1 MLMFSGSHL
10 FLGYS
15 KIGGGGSFQ
24 VVAIH
29 LDSGTARTFNGA
41 SGRPSGK
48 AAAVIGGVLY
58 LGSGDPGQLLAID
71 GETSR
76 VIGNCGDLSYYTGA
90 VSADGRLWLGT
101 YPKGTLEIYD
111 PATDT
116 LTRVGEFDAEFTA
129 PQYVYS
135 LVTDGRYA
143 YAGMGQSPWYLAV
156 IDSTTGEARQYFK
169 DDNLPTTNVSAA
181 EDGSSMYYGKYRLV
195 DGEPVP
201 AQSVPLLKA
210 WYAPNNLII
219 DKAYFAAQAGVEV
232 DLDQAAAVTGR
243 TPIVRWRRAGGDWQ
257 QAEIK
262 GVQTVPATIKRLI
275 SVGDNLLAITGAY
288 GPLAWYDPTSKTFDV
303 IGWTQRSLYDALQVG
318 TDIYLSGYTAVT
330 LRWDTTQ
337 EWTLTLSTTDFKASN
352 PRQVA
357 GWHKYH
363 YYQAIDVNDLLWV
376 GINHERDSTGGELGW
391 YDPTTEAVGRL
402 RDPFLTW
409 TPRGVVSVGARIVY
423 SGNSREGEAGQLFVI
438 NSAAKEVARTYTPP
452 TSSTSAGAI
461 VAVSDTDLIGIEGA
475 TAYRMNIETGAVV
488 WEKALPAAAFGMA
501 WYDRRIATAP
511 DGWLWFAIGKAIYKM
526 NPADGDLVKVVADAD
541 APLNVC
547 FHKGEPYLYGGTTV
561 RKVVLPGT

>member
-1 MLMFSGSHL
+1 MLMISDSQL
-10 FLGYS
+10 FLIYS
-15 KIGGGGSFQ
+15 RFGGGFQ
-24 VVAIH
+24 VVVIN
-29 LDSGTARTFNGA
+29 LDSGAARTLNGA
-41 SGRPSGK
+41 TGRPSDK
-48 AAAVIGGVLY
+48 SAAVIDGVLY
-58 LGSGDPGQLLAID
+58 LGSGDPGQLLALD
-71 GETSR
+71 GVTSR
-76 VIGNCGDLSYYTGA
+76 VIGNCGDRDYYTGA
-90 VSADGRLWLGT
+90 VSDDGRLWLGT

-116 LTRVGEFDAEFTA
+116 LTRVGEFDAAITA

-143 YAGMGQSPWYLAV
+143 YAGMGQAPWYLAV
-156 IDSTTGEARQYFK
+156 IDTQTGEAQQFFR
-169 DDNLPTTNVSAA
+169 DDNLATTNVGAA
-181 EDGSSMYYGKYRLV
+181 ADGSGLYYGKYQLI

-201 AQSVPLLKA
+201 AQKVPALKA
-210 WYAPNNLII
+210 WYAPNNVII
-219 DKAYFAAQAGVEV
+219 DKSGFAGTGVEV
-232 DLDQAAAVTGR
+232 NLDQAAAVTGR
-243 TPIVRWRRAGGDWQ
+243 TPLVRWRRDGGEWQ
-257 QAEIK
+257 QATIE
-262 GVQTVPATIKRLI
+262 GVQTAPATIKRLL
-275 SVGDNLLAITGAY
+275 SVGDKLLAITGAY

-337 EWTLTLSTTDFKASN
+337 EWTLALSTTDFKTSN
-352 PRQVA
+352 PRQVTA
-357 GWHKYH
+357 WHKYH
-363 YYQAIDVNDLLWV
+363 YYQVIDVNDLLWV

-547 FHKGEPYLYGGTTV
+547 FHKGEPYLYGGTTI
-561 RKVVLPGT
+561 RKVILLGL